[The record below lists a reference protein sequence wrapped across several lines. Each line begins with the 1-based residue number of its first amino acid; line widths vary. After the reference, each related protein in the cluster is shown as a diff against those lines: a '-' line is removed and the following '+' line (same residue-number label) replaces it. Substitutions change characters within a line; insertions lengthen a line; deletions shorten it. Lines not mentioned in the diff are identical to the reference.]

1 VSSYE
6 ESEMNR
12 NIALKI
18 QFLCVALLLGAALAC
33 GSETPTPT
41 APPPLAPTDT
51 PAPAAAGV
59 EVLETTFARD
69 IDEDGQP
76 INPCDD
82 FTPDEAVHFSL
93 TLKGRPK
100 EGTVTGRFYRG
111 DEFLGEANVDLSDLN
126 SGVIFSIG
134 ENSYLHFWMNASPD
148 APSIISENYRID
160 VSYEDQPIG
169 SYSFRVVPPP
179 DATPS
184 QIREATLARGA
195 DADYN
200 PTEPATTFAPDEE
213 IYLVG
218 RGDLG
223 LYTRL
228 KAEWYVEGQLDET
241 GTRSITAQENA
252 ADTGFYFSHAPDEGW
267 PEGEHQAVLIM
278 NDEEVGRYDFTIAET
293 GLVSFEDPE
302 GVFNLSYPADFDQIE
317 KDRTAGYSYTFS
329 TLDKSGTVYVYF
341 DVLDAPLS
349 EDAWQA
355 FADGYTVAGM
365 TPFGEDTVE
374 LDRQLGKPGV
384 HALYLEVESED
395 GDTHGLVWVEEIES
409 ALTVAVFAAPIDQ
422 WQNRQEELWAALDSF
437 TWSPEAV
444 QAALG
449 E

>member
-1 VSSYE
+1 
-6 ESEMNR
+6 MNR

-18 QFLCVALLLGAALAC
+18 PFLCVAMLLGATLAC

-41 APPPLAPTDT
+41 SQPLPAPTET

-82 FTPDEAVHFSL
+82 FTPDEKVHFSL
-93 TLKGRPK
+93 ALKGRPK

-111 DEFLGEANVDLSDLN
+111 DEFLGEADVDLSDLN

-148 APSIISENYRID
+148 DPSIISENYRID
-160 VSYEDQPIG
+160 VSYEDQSIG

-179 DATPS
+179 GAIPS
-184 QIREATLARGA
+184 LIREATLARGA

-200 PTEPATTFAPDEE
+200 PTEPTTTFAPNEE
-213 IYLVG
+213 VYLVG
-218 RGDLG
+218 RGDIG

-241 GTRSITAQENA
+241 GTRSFTAQENA
-252 ADTGFYFSHAPDEGW
+252 ADTGFYFSHTPDEGW
-267 PEGEHQAVLIM
+267 PEGEHQAILIM
-278 NDEEVGRYDFTIAET
+278 NDKEVGSYDFTVAET
-293 GLVSFEDPE
+293 GLMSFEDSE
-302 GVFNLSYPADFDQIE
+302 GIFSLSHPADFDQIE
-317 KDRTAGYSYTFS
+317 KDTTEGYSYTLS
-329 TLDKSGTVYVYF
+329 PSDGLGVIYVYF
-341 DVLDAPLS
+341 DSMGIPLS
-349 EDAWQA
+349 DDQWQR
-355 FADGYTVAGM
+355 FAEKYSVVGM
-365 TPFGEDTVE
+365 SGFGEDTVE
-374 LDRQLGKPGV
+374 LDRQFGKPGV

-395 GDTHGLVWVEEIES
+395 GDIHGLVWVEEIEG
-409 ALTVAVFAAPIDQ
+409 ALTVAVFAAPIYQ
-422 WQNRQEELWAALDSF
+422 WENRQEELSAALDSF
-437 TWSPEAV
+437 TWSPGAV